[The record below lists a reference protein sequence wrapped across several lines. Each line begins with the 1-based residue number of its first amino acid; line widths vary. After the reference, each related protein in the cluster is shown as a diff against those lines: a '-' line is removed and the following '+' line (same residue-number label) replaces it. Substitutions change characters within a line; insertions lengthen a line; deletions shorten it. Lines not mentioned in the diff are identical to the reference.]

1 MKTFAISRYALSI
14 SVAASLAACGGS
26 QPPIGAPGAIPPSR
40 AAAMRGDRYRPALRA
55 GASGPEYKTNGP
67 LLYATNFENLTY
79 WEGVTV
85 YPARAKDPAPV
96 AKISDSLSFPVG
108 VCIDEQGTLYVTNS
122 PNSGGWVSE
131 FPLGKMKPSTIIT
144 DGIRN
149 PGYCAIDAKGNLWL
163 TNAGANV
170 TEYIKGTKKPHTVI
184 TKGLAAAA
192 GIAIDHSGNLYVSN
206 HLTEYSGD
214 VVVYAPGKKSPSRT
228 ITNGIGFP
236 MGLAVDS
243 HGTLYVADIFQN
255 NVEEYRSGQ
264 NDPFQKITE
273 AMSHPTGVTVDKNGV
288 LYVDDGGDYTVVEFA
303 PGSLKPLKRQI
314 NKALFSSY
322 AIAHYPALL
331 P

>member
-1 MKTFAISRYALSI
+1 
-14 SVAASLAACGGS
+14 
-26 QPPIGAPGAIPPSR
+26 
-40 AAAMRGDRYRPALRA
+40 
-55 GASGPEYKTNGP
+55 
-67 LLYATNFENLTY
+67 
-79 WEGVTV
+79 
-85 YPARAKDPAPV
+85 
-96 AKISDSLSFPVG
+96 
-108 VCIDEQGTLYVTNS
+108 
-122 PNSGGWVSE
+122 
-131 FPLGKMKPSTIIT
+131 
-144 DGIRN
+144 
-149 PGYCAIDAKGNLWL
+149 
-163 TNAGANV
+163 
-170 TEYIKGTKKPHTVI
+170 
-184 TKGLAAAA
+184 
-192 GIAIDHSGNLYVSN
+192 
-206 HLTEYSGD
+206 
-214 VVVYAPGKKSPSRT
+214 
-228 ITNGIGFP
+228 